1 MKAQKGFTLI
11 ELMIVIAIIGILAAI
26 ALPAYQDYT
35 VRSRVTEGL
44 NLAEPAKTMIAS
56 EVSSAADLTRV
67 ATTWNAQ
74 ANNTGANSKYV
85 QSVLM
90 DNNGIITITYNAAA
104 IGVASN
110 QNQLTLT
117 PWVKNGTNGGNG
129 QTLTAAIAAGQTGS
143 IDWGCASST
152 SATASSSGIIAT
164 APTNALLSIYAPA
177 QCR

>member
-1 MKAQKGFTLI
+1 MYKQRGFTLI
-11 ELMIVIAIIGILAAI
+11 ELMIVIAILGILVSI
-26 ALPAYQDYT
+26 ALPTYQNYT
-35 VRSRVTEGL
+35 IRTRVLEGL
-44 NLAEPAKTMIAS
+44 NLSAHAKSLLGETV
-56 EVSSAADLTRV
+56 VSRDDLGQIV
-67 ATTWNAQ
+67 ALWNAQ

-104 IGVASN
+104 IGVANN

-129 QTLTAAIAAGQTGS
+129 QTLTAAIAAGKTGS

>member
-1 MKAQKGFTLI
+1 MYKQRGFTLI
-11 ELMIVIAIIGILAAI
+11 ELMIVIAILGILVSI
-26 ALPAYQDYT
+26 ALPTYQNYT
-35 VRSRVTEGL
+35 IRTRVLEGL
-44 NLAEPAKTMIAS
+44 NLSAHAKSLLGETV
-56 EVSSAADLTRV
+56 VSRDDLGQIV
-67 ATTWNAQ
+67 ALWNAQ

-129 QTLTAAIAAGQTGS
+129 QALTAAIAAGQTGS

-152 SATASSSGIIAT
+152 SATASSSGITAT

>member
-1 MKAQKGFTLI
+1 MYKQRGFTLI
-11 ELMIVIAIIGILAAI
+11 ELMIVIAILGILVSI
-26 ALPAYQDYT
+26 ALPTYQNYT
-35 VRSRVTEGL
+35 IRTRVLEGL
-44 NLAEPAKTMIAS
+44 NLSAHAKSLLGETV
-56 EVSSAADLTRV
+56 VSRDDLGQIV
-67 ATTWNAQ
+67 ALWNAQ

-129 QTLTAAIAAGQTGS
+129 QALTAAIAAGQTGS

>member
-1 MKAQKGFTLI
+1 MYKQRGFTLI
-11 ELMIVIAIIGILAAI
+11 ELMIVIAILGILVSI
-26 ALPAYQDYT
+26 ALPAYQNYT
-35 VRSRVTEGL
+35 IRTRVLEGL
-44 NLAEPAKTMIAS
+44 NLSAHAKSLLGETV
-56 EVSSAADLTRV
+56 VSRDDLGQMV
-67 ATTWNAQ
+67 ALWNAQ